1 MCVRQRLSS
10 EPDRYRGRRRV
21 PTPPRSR
28 YAAVVTGAVLGAGFV
43 AIGASALPD
52 AKAVDATALTDL
64 KNAATQAELADR
76 AVDAQRATRDN
87 DRTAAAPDDLAT
99 SLAQSPWVLPM
110 EDYTFTSPYGVRWNE
125 LHAGIDLAAPEGT
138 PFMAVHAG
146 TVKEAGWIGGYGF
159 TVVIDHGDGVETV
172 YGHAK
177 QLNVEAGDKVEAG
190 DTIGWVGST
199 GHAYGSQLCLETH
212 VDGESTDPVPFLRE
226 RGVDIKLQVAS
237 IYS

>member
-1 MCVRQRLSS
+1 VRQRLSS

-28 YAAVVTGAVLGAGFV
+28 YAAVVTGAFLGAGIV
-43 AIGASALPD
+43 ALGANAVPD
-52 AKAVDATALTDL
+52 AKAVDPSALADL
-64 KNAATQAELADR
+64 KNAAATKTELADR
-76 AVDAQRATRDN
+76 AVDADRA
-87 DRTAAAPDDLAT
+87 DRSTDRAGDMET
-99 SLAQSPWVLPM
+99 SLSESPWVLPM
-110 EDYTFTSPYGVRWNE
+110 EDYTFTSPYGMRWNE

-138 PFMAVHAG
+138 PFMAVHEG
-146 TVKEAGWIGGYGF
+146 TVKQAGWVGGYGF
-159 TVVIDHGDGVETV
+159 TVVIDHGKGVETI
-172 YGHAK
+172 YGHARE
-177 QLNVEAGDKVEAG
+177 LNVKAGQKVEAG

-226 RGVDIKLQVAS
+226 HGVDIKLQVAS